1 MTNVVETK
9 KVVGNFV
16 DEEIRELI
24 KLERSK
30 RGWSYEELGR
40 RIGVSASYIFR
51 LEKGQRQN
59 PSTKVLKALCELFDI
74 DPGRVLLM
82 EPHVLTVEGKTVNM
96 DVVHEMFDMIMKM
109 NVDKTSE
116 VIVLLDRISTIQNL
130 SKKEKA

>member
-1 MTNVVETK
+1 MTVVETK
-9 KVVGNFV
+9 KVAGNFV

-24 KLERSK
+24 KCERMK
-30 RGWSYEELGR
+30 RGWSYEELAK

-82 EPHVLTVEGKTVNM
+82 EPHVLTINGKTINM
-96 DVVHEMFDMIMKM
+96 DVIHETFELILNMD
-109 NVDKTSE
+109 VDKTSE
-116 VIVLLDRISTIQNL
+116 VLVLLERINSIQN
-130 SKKEKA
+130 S